1 MPDSARSQFPE
12 NLAEP
17 WAARESC
24 QLHASLLAAGF
35 ENVAETAFLPGGAAR
50 YVWARAPQDGLAK
63 SFA

>member
-24 QLHASLLAAGF
+24 QLQASLL
-35 ENVAETAFLPGGAAR
+35 ECPTP
-50 YVWARAPQDGLAK
+50 K
-63 SFA
+63 SNPSTPFRNMEADR